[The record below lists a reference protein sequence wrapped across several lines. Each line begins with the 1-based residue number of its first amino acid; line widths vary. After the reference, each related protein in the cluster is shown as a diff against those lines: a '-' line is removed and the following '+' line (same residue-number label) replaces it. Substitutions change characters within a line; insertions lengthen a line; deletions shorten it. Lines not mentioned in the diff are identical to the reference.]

1 MKYLDYHAFCT
12 YGNITP
18 MANKRF
24 ILVLF
29 GVLLLLFG
37 TNAQGTIWE
46 EALGIRKWEDSG
58 GNTITGYWECYSIVN
73 GEYILEIYGSDDG
86 VDRKIRVNQLSQS
99 NRVAVLKKIQQLERY
114 LHYSNPFKGLEDN
127 PLYCEIYQSYVNDGY
142 KMVPHKTFPG
152 MVSQGGNKALDQL
165 ASQLQPGITKTRE
178 WRMMTPQHKREF
190 IAQWHFDQK
199 AKRIRRALDILTW
212 YDLDHIDELIDNE
225 KNKKSR
231 AHVIIADEMTDQNG
245 HTMDD
250 DIIMRREAQRRAEQ
264 EQARISRQ
272 KQIRAEESR
281 DHAKFENDAAHID
294 GSDYR
299 QETLDRRRQTKEN
312 LEKSQWN
319 LDHPDYPRY

>member
-1 MKYLDYHAFCT
+1 MAYSCILR

-18 MANKRF
+18 MVNMRVT
-24 ILVLF
+24 LVLF
-29 GVLLLLFG
+29 SVLLLLFK

-46 EALGIRKWEDSG
+46 EALGIRKWEDSA
-58 GNTITGYWECYSIVN
+58 GNTIKGYWESYSIVN
-73 GEYILEIYGSDDG
+73 GEYILELYSTDDG
-86 VDRKIRVNQLSQS
+86 VDRKIQLNKLSQS
-99 NRVAVLKKIQQLERY
+99 NRVAVLKKIQQLEKY
-114 LHYSNPFKGLEDN
+114 LNYSNPLKNLEQN
-127 PLYCEIYQSYVNDGY
+127 SLYREIYQSYENDGY
-142 KMVPHKTFPG
+142 KMVPNNAFPS
-152 MVSQGGNKALDQL
+152 MVSHGGSKTLDQL

-190 IAQWHFDQK
+190 IARWHFNQK
-199 AKRIRRALDILTW
+199 TKRIRRALDILTW
-212 YDLDHIDELIDNE
+212 HDLDHIDELIDNE
-225 KNKKSR
+225 KNKRSR

-245 HTMDD
+245 RTMDD
-250 DIIMRREAQRRAEQ
+250 DIMMRREAQRRAEQ